1 MRSNCRLISEKFRVI
16 RIRFILPVIFGWE
29 WNIFLTFLFG
39 IVHVVLITIVEVLDF
54 FLVSLIIRLFLLRL
68 FLGIECIGV
77 YIDCLSIVILV

>member
-29 WNIFLTFLFG
+29 WNIFLAFLFG
-39 IVHVVLITIVEVLDF
+39 IVHVVLITIVEVLYF

-68 FLGIECIGV
+68 FLGIEGIGI
-77 YIDCLSIVILV
+77 YIDCLSIVIFV